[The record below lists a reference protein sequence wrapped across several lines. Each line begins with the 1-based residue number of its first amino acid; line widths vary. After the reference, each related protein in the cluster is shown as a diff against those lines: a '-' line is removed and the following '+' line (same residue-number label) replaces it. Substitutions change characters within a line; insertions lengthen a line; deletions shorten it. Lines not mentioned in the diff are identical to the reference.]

1 MNPERVAVVVT
12 RHLSGSEEP
21 VGGYIITPEE
31 VERAKKM
38 AGR

>member
-1 MNPERVAVVVT
+1 VT

-21 VGGYIITPEE
+21 VGAYIVTPEE

>member
-1 MNPERVAVVVT
+1 MDPERVAVVVT
-12 RHLSGSEEP
+12 RHLSGPEEP
-21 VGGYIITPEE
+21 VAAYIVTPEE